1 MKKNTKMLS
10 EGIIEKFV
18 RNVFDNIADKRRQIN
33 QKALKTD
40 PDLKKAEEKLARA
53 YDDFFELAKKRNA
66 RRVG

>member
-18 RNVFDNIADKRRQIN
+18 RNVFDNIIDKRRQIN

-40 PDLKKAEEKLARA
+40 PQLKAAEEKLAKA
-53 YDDFFELAKKRNA
+53 YDQFFAAAKKRNA
-66 RRVG
+66 RN